1 MAHSST
7 WRGFGEQVRRNLVA
21 LISLV
26 IAVSSLGYNTWRNE
40 RTEFN
45 RNQRQASFQMLL
57 ALGELRELAYHLQYD
72 SLVVGR
78 QAARS
83 GWTKV
88 FAIRDFS
95 MLLQPP
101 IPAEGEALQRAWDE
115 HSPSLGA
122 ATADRS
128 HLDAIEARINDLR
141 DETLAMLQALD

>member
-1 MAHSST
+1 VARNNT
-7 WRGFGEQVRRNLVA
+7 LQGLGEQVRRNLVA

-26 IAVSSLGYNTWRNE
+26 VAVSSLGYNTWRNE
-40 RTEFN
+40 RTEYN

-72 SLVVGR
+72 SVTVGR
-78 QAARS
+78 QAERS

-95 MLLQPP
+95 MLLQAP
-101 IPAEGEALQRAWDE
+101 IPAEGEALYRAWDE
-115 HSPSLGA
+115 HSQSLGSN
-122 ATADRS
+122 TVDRT
-128 HLDAIEARINDLR
+128 HLDAIEARIDELR